1 MSKKFGNLIWVLNG
15 GIFLAC
21 TYRKIASFSTL
32 TKHFWP
38 SLLRNNQWF
47 FLEMQSDSKIYDAF
61 LVDKFS
67 RACAY
72 HRIACVITSWEN
84 WPLKTKKRKNGINS
98 KSAFCIQ
105 SAVCILYWPDWYC
118 CFCSSEPQVR
128 TEILELGKKISE
140 PVLAVMIDM

>member
-1 MSKKFGNLIWVLNG
+1 MLTFLCLLVRQPNRFLKILRVRQSEISTETLLKCSSKYLKSIRCFILNVKKFWNLIWVLNG

-84 WPLKTKKRKNGINS
+84 WSTKNQKTEKRYK
-98 KSAFCIQ
+98 F
-105 SAVCILYWPDWYC
+105 
-118 CFCSSEPQVR
+118 
-128 TEILELGKKISE
+128 
-140 PVLAVMIDM
+140 